1 MKKILLPLL
10 LIIITFSG
18 FAQNDT
24 VFFMRN
30 GMIVY
35 QKAISEID
43 SMVFYRPT
51 IDPHGSFL
59 DIRDSTLYPTIIIG
73 NQLWMAENL
82 KYLPAVTTP
91 SNGSST
97 DPHYYVS
104 NYWGTDP
111 LQAKASC
118 SYDEYGV
125 LYNHSAATIACPTGW
140 HLPSKAEFDTLSLFL
155 GGDSLSGKK
164 LKEIGFLHWNAP
176 NTSANNLSE
185 FNGLPGGNRDP
196 VQFTFFNL
204 GNIGYFWCIDPI
216 INGSALSKKLVFN
229 SESFQTV
236 SIRKD
241 TGYSV
246 RCIAN

>member
-1 MKKILLPLL
+1 MKKLLLPLL
-10 LIIITFSG
+10 LSIISLSG

-24 VFFMRN
+24 VFLMRH

-35 QKAISEID
+35 QKPLSEID

-82 KYLPAVTTP
+82 KYLPAVNPP
-91 SNGSST
+91 SNGSGT

-104 NYWGTDP
+104 NYWGSDP
-111 LQAKASC
+111 IQAKASC
-118 SYDEYGV
+118 SYDAYGV
-125 LYNHSAATIACPTGW
+125 LYNHSAATISCPPGW
-140 HLPSKAEFDTLSLFL
+140 HLPSKAEYDTLSNYL

-176 NTSANNLSE
+176 NTSADNLSE

-196 VQFTFFNL
+196 VQFTFFDL
-204 GNIGYFWCIDPI
+204 GNIGYFWCLDPV
-216 INGSALSKKLVFN
+216 INGSAMIKKLVFN
-229 SESFQTV
+229 RESFSTF
-236 SIRKD
+236 SNRKD